1 VWTPLIPSTMPA
13 KKVKGFGSDTAFERA
28 AQPAEIAPIYVFLA
42 SQDATYVT
50 GENIWSYGGQNPVLD
65 KAERFEV

>member
-1 VWTPLIPSTMPA
+1 MPA
-13 KKVKGFGSDTAFERA
+13 KGKIIWQRTAFERA
-28 AQPAEIAPIYVFLA
+28 AQPAEIAPIDVFLA